1 MLNIKDNSIGQQ
13 ILRDIKFKKIK
24 NRIKE
29 GFDVELPDDENEE
42 IIPQLPKT
50 NDSNAGLGYKKIFE
64 ENSSSQAETL
74 YLQFMKRFN
83 NPIDEFDE
91 IKRKKENRITFN
103 GGDENN

>member
-42 IIPQLPKT
+42 IIP
-50 NDSNAGLGYKKIFE
+50 
-64 ENSSSQAETL
+64 
-74 YLQFMKRFN
+74 
-83 NPIDEFDE
+83 
-91 IKRKKENRITFN
+91 
-103 GGDENN
+103 